1 MGGSVKDQLYEHFA
15 VAFKLPP
22 AAVDWLLSV
31 WDAIQVLDD
40 VADKDDI
47 ARDDLDSAI
56 FSVLVGMP
64 SNQFFI
70 ANSVQLLPA
79 LALMVLKWKASDDA
93 EREGNAD
100 EKSFVWRAAY
110 YDVVLL
116 VVLLCHGPQV
126 AMTAAKHVMALYGE
140 TYEEYCKEFTNA

>member
-1 MGGSVKDQLYEHFA
+1 MKNQLYEHFT
-15 VAFKLPP
+15 VAFNLPP
-22 AAVDWLLSV
+22 AAVDWLLAV

-40 VADKDDI
+40 VADNGEI
-47 ARDDLDSAI
+47 ARSDLDAAI
-56 FSVLVGMP
+56 FSLLVGMP
-64 SNQFFI
+64 SNAFFV
-70 ANSVQLLPA
+70 AHAAQLLPA
-79 LALMVLKWKASDDA
+79 LSLMVLKWKASDDA

-116 VVLLCHGPQV
+116 VVLLCHGPHA

-140 TYEEYCKEFTNA
+140 TYEEYRKEFTNA